1 MPSQKDK
8 RDAYTE
14 FDLLDEHHVDVQK
27 ILLDDGDTT
36 KLFGIKTY
44 ESNASVGHSQ
54 WCECNS
60 QHFEFNSNRN
70 RGHRGS

>member
-44 ESNASVGHSQ
+44 ESNASVSHSQ
-54 WCECNS
+54 WCE
-60 QHFEFNSNRN
+60 
-70 RGHRGS
+70 